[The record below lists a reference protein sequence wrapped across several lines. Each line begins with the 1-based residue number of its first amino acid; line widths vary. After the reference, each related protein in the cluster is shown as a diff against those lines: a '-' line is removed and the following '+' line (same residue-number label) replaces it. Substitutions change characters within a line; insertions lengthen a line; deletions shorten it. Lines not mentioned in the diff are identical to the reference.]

1 MATGMATDM
10 ATDLATETAADV
22 MATREPV
29 GRTPDLA
36 LPQHLRAVLDAE
48 YPRFS
53 EPEMARRRAAVENL
67 LAELELHHLVYCG
80 ANRFGSA
87 VQWLSGWPVTAEAV
101 GVMTPKLADA
111 LFIQHINHVPLARRL
126 AAPAEVTWGGGS
138 SIAAAVAALERRGAR
153 TGRVGVIGPMTFE
166 QHAMLAARFGTIAN
180 LNRRYVGL
188 RQIKSPEEIDWMRI
202 GAALTDRGMAAL
214 HDGLRP
220 GLTEREL
227 ADLVERAYIALG
239 GTNVIH
245 FFGVTPMNDP
255 ALGVPTQFVAN
266 REVKAGDAVV
276 AEISAAFWEHPGQVL
291 RSFAVGVAPSPLYR
305 DLHAAADAAFD
316 AIASVLKDG
325 ATPREIIDAAS
336 VIEQAGFTI
345 IDDLLHGYGGGY
357 LPPVLGSR
365 SRPGA
370 HMIDEPLRAGM
381 TVVIQPNVVTPDGKA
396 GVQTGELVLITAT
409 GIEPLHRMPRGF
421 VQV

>member
-1 MATGMATDM
+1 MTTDVRAKPASGPVTG
-10 ATDLATETAADV
+10 
-22 MATREPV
+22 
-29 GRTPDLA
+29 LA
-36 LPQHLRAVLDAE
+36 LPPRLRAILAAE

-53 EPEMARRRAAVENL
+53 EAEMARRRAAVEDL
-67 LAELELHHLVYCG
+67 LTEFELDHLIYCG

-87 VQWLSGWPVTAEAV
+87 VQWLTGWPVTAEAV
-101 GVMTPKLADA
+101 GVLTPKITDA

-126 AAPAEVTWGGGS
+126 AAPAELAWGGGS

-153 TGRVGVIGPMTFE
+153 TDRVGVIGPMTFE
-166 QHAMLAARFGTIAN
+166 QHATLAARFGALAN
-180 LNRRYVGL
+180 LNRRYTRL
-188 RQIKSPEEIDWMRI
+188 RQIKSAEEIEWMRI

-214 HDGLRP
+214 RDGLRP

-245 FFGVTPMNDP
+245 FFGVTPMSDP
-255 ALGVPTQFVAN
+255 SIGVPTQFVAN
-266 REVKAGDAVV
+266 RKVNKGDVVV

-291 RSFAVGVAPSPLYR
+291 RSFGVDAEPSPLYR

-316 AIASVLKDG
+316 AIAAVLKDG
-325 ATPREIIDAAS
+325 TMPQQIIDAAG

-357 LPPVLGSR
+357 LPPVLGSQ
-365 SRPGA
+365 SRPSA
-370 HMIDEPLRAGM
+370 HIPDEPLRAGM
-381 TVVIQPNVVTPDGKA
+381 MVVIQPNVVIPDGKA
-396 GVQTGELVLITAT
+396 GVQTGELVLVTAT
-409 GIEPLHRMPRGF
+409 GVEPLHAMPRGF
-421 VQV
+421 VRV

>member
-1 MATGMATDM
+1 MATDVR
-10 ATDLATETAADV
+10 AKQASAERAA
-22 MATREPV
+22 
-29 GRTPDLA
+29 DLA
-36 LPQHLRAVLDAE
+36 LPPRLRALLEAE

-53 EPEMARRRAAVENL
+53 DAEMAQRRAAIGSL
-67 LAELELHHLVYCG
+67 LAEFELDHLVYCG

-87 VQWLSGWPVTAEAV
+87 VQWLTGWPVTAEAV
-101 GVMTPKLADA
+101 GVLTPAIPDA

-126 AAPAEVTWGGGS
+126 AVPAEVAWGGGS
-138 SIAAAVAALERRGAR
+138 SIAAAVAALERRGAPAD
-153 TGRVGVIGPMTFE
+153 RVGMIGPMTFE
-166 QHAMLAARFGTIAN
+166 QHAMLTARFGAIAN
-180 LNRRYVGL
+180 LNRRYVRL

-202 GAALTDRGMAAL
+202 GAALTDRAMAAL
-214 HDGLRP
+214 RDGLRP

-245 FFGVTPMNDP
+245 FFGVTSMSDP

-266 REVKAGDAVV
+266 RKVNAGDAVV

-291 RSFAVGVAPSPLYR
+291 RSFAVDAEPSQLYR

-316 AIASVLKDG
+316 AVAAVLRDG
-325 ATPREIIDAAS
+325 TMPQQIIDAAS

-365 SRPGA
+365 SRPSA
-370 HMIDEPLRAGM
+370 HIPNEPLRAGM
-381 TVVIQPNVVTPDGKA
+381 MVVIQPNVVTPDGKA
-396 GVQTGELVLITAT
+396 GVQTGELVLVTAT
-409 GIEPLHRMPRGF
+409 GIEPLHAIPRGF
-421 VQV
+421 IRV

>member
-1 MATGMATDM
+1 MAVE
-10 ATDLATETAADV
+10 LSK
-22 MATREPV
+22 
-29 GRTPDLA
+29 GRSSAGLSGDLA
-36 LPQHLRAVLDAE
+36 LPPRLRAILEAE

-53 EPEMARRRAAVENL
+53 NAEMTRRRAAVDNL
-67 LAELELHHLVYCG
+67 LGEFELDHLVYCG

-87 VQWLSGWPVTAEAV
+87 VQWLTGWPVTAEAV
-101 GVMTPKLADA
+101 GALTPKIPDA
-111 LFIQHINHVPLARRL
+111 LFIQHINHVPLARQL
-126 AAPAEVTWGGGS
+126 AAPAEVAWGGGS
-138 SIAAAVAALERRGAR
+138 SIAAAVATLERRGAR
-153 TGRVGVIGPMTFE
+153 AGRVGVIGPMTFE
-166 QHAMLAARFGTIAN
+166 QHATLAARFGTIAN
-180 LNRRYVGL
+180 LNRRYVRL

-214 HDGLRP
+214 RDGLRP

-227 ADLVERAYIALG
+227 ADLVERSYIALG

-245 FFGVTPMNDP
+245 FFGVTPMADP
-255 ALGVPTQFVAN
+255 SIGVPTQFVAN
-266 REVKAGDAVV
+266 RKVNAGDAVV

-291 RSFAVGVAPSPLYR
+291 RSFAVGAEPPKLYR

-316 AIASVLKDG
+316 AIAAVLKDG
-325 ATPREIIDAAS
+325 TTPREIIDAAS

-370 HMIDEPLRAGM
+370 HTTDEPLRAGM
-381 TVVIQPNVVTPDGKA
+381 MVVIQPNVVTPDGKA
-396 GVQTGELVLITAT
+396 GVQTGELVLVTAT
-409 GIEPLHRMPRGF
+409 GIEPLHAMPRGF
-421 VQV
+421 MRV

>member
-1 MATGMATDM
+1 MAIETAIDVRAKRAAAER
-10 ATDLATETAADV
+10 ATDLA
-22 MATREPV
+22 
-29 GRTPDLA
+29 
-36 LPQHLRAVLDAE
+36 LPPQLRAILEAE

-53 EPEMARRRAAVENL
+53 DAEMARRRGAIGNL
-67 LAELELHHLVYCG
+67 LAEFELDHLVYCG

-87 VQWLSGWPVTAEAV
+87 VQWLTGWPVTAEAV
-101 GVMTPKLADA
+101 GVLTPKIPDA

-126 AAPAEVTWGGGS
+126 AAPAEVAWGGGS

-153 TGRVGVIGPMTFE
+153 ADRVGVIGPMTFE

-180 LNRRYVGL
+180 LNRRYVRL

-214 HDGLRP
+214 RDGLRP

-227 ADLVERAYIALG
+227 ADLVERAYIARG

-245 FFGVTPMNDP
+245 FFGVTPMTDP
-255 ALGVPTQFVAN
+255 SIGVPTQFVAN
-266 REVKAGDAVV
+266 RKVNVGDAVV

-291 RSFAVGVAPSPLYR
+291 RSFAVDAEPSQLYR

-316 AIASVLKDG
+316 AIAAVLKDG
-325 ATPREIIDAAS
+325 TMPQQIIDAAS

-365 SRPGA
+365 SRPSA
-370 HMIDEPLRAGM
+370 HIPDAPLRAGM

-396 GVQTGELVLITAT
+396 GVQTGELVLVTAT
-409 GIEPLHRMPRGF
+409 GIEPLHAISPGF
-421 VQV
+421 VRV

>member
-1 MATGMATDM
+1 MAIETAIDVRAKRAAAER
-10 ATDLATETAADV
+10 ATDLA
-22 MATREPV
+22 
-29 GRTPDLA
+29 
-36 LPQHLRAVLDAE
+36 LPPQLRAILEAE

-53 EPEMARRRAAVENL
+53 DAEMARRRGAIGNL
-67 LAELELHHLVYCG
+67 LAEFELDHLVYCG

-87 VQWLSGWPVTAEAV
+87 VQWLTGWPVTAEAV
-101 GVMTPKLADA
+101 GVLTPKIPDA

-126 AAPAEVTWGGGS
+126 AAPAEVAWGGGS

-153 TGRVGVIGPMTFE
+153 ADRVGVIGPMTFE

-180 LNRRYVGL
+180 LNRRYVRL

-214 HDGLRP
+214 RDGLRP

-227 ADLVERAYIALG
+227 ADLVERAYIARG
-239 GTNVIH
+239 GTNVIY
-245 FFGVTPMNDP
+245 FFGVTPMTDP
-255 ALGVPTQFVAN
+255 SIGVPTQFVAN
-266 REVKAGDAVV
+266 RKVNVGDAVV

-291 RSFAVGVAPSPLYR
+291 RSFAVDAEPSQLYR

-316 AIASVLKDG
+316 AIAAVLKDG
-325 ATPREIIDAAS
+325 TMPQQIIDAAS

-365 SRPGA
+365 SRPSA
-370 HMIDEPLRAGM
+370 HIPDEPLRAGM
-381 TVVIQPNVVTPDGKA
+381 TVVIQPNVVTLDGKA
-396 GVQTGELVLITAT
+396 GIQTGELVLITAT
-409 GIEPLHRMPRGF
+409 GIEPLHAMPRGF
-421 VQV
+421 VRV